1 MTNFPISRMIES
13 KQDSRPTNLL
23 WS

>member
-1 MTNFPISRMIES
+1 MTNFSISRMIES
-13 KQDSRPTNLL
+13 KQNSRPTNLL